1 MNTEIVK
8 EDGQKLREWLSSFQ
22 MLTVYK
28 NRNGDIISEKEY
40 NMLHD
45 LMEHIES
52 KSKKQQ
58 KS

>member
-52 KSKKQQ
+52 KSKKQ
-58 KS
+58 